1 MKLTLQS
8 SAREKLD
15 FFFFPLDGEPE
26 LFISSMWI
34 SPAPGFTVL
43 T

>member
-1 MKLTLQS
+1 MKLILQS

-15 FFFFPLDGEPE
+15 SPPAPDGEPE